1 MSFSMQA
8 RVVQNKIP
16 GLLAKFP
23 RESDLIADKVAH
35 DIEQGAMVRTT
46 RVDTGA
52 MKGGYKVEKL
62 GPGRYKVYNTQGY
75 QIFHELGTVFLTAT
89 PMLIPAA
96 QAAEPGFQAAFQRL
110 ASLE

>member
-16 GLLAKFP
+16 GLVQKFP
-23 RESDLIADKVAH
+23 RESDLIAQKTAH
-35 DIEQGAMVRTT
+35 DVQAGAIVRTV

-52 MKGGYKVEKL
+52 MKGGYRVEKI
-62 GPGRYKVYNTQGY
+62 GPGVYKVYNSQHY
-75 QIFHELGTVFLTAT
+75 QIYHELGTVFLSAT